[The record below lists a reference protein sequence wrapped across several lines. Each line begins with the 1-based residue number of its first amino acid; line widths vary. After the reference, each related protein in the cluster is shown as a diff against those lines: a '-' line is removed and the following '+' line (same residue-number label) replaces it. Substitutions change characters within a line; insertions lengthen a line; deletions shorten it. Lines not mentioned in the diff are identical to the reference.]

1 MEKKILL
8 SQEQIIE
15 ICKRIAKEIKGALK
29 DETKI
34 PVFVGVLKGSMNFM
48 MDLLKYVDIPMFTDY
63 IQVSSYQ
70 GTNSTGRVRL
80 IKDLSFDCHGRSIV
94 IIEDIIDTGHSM
106 HFLKQHIQTHNPKK
120 IYVCTLFNK
129 EYARACDD
137 VKADFVGMEL
147 KEDKFLMGY
156 GLDYNELER
165 NTPYVYMID
174 PKDAG
179 ELQAIIDKDNEQQ

>member
-15 ICKRIAKEIKGALK
+15 VCKRIAKEIKEALK
-29 DETKI
+29 DEKKI

-63 IQVSSYQ
+63 IQISSYQ
-70 GTNSTGRVRL
+70 GTNSTGRVQL
-80 IKDLSFDCHGRSIV
+80 LKDLSFDCQGRSIV

-106 HFLKQHIQTHNPKK
+106 HFLIKHIQTHNPKK

-137 VKADFVGMEL
+137 VKADFVGVEL

-174 PKDAG
+174 PKDAW
-179 ELQAIIDKDNEQQ
+179 ELQAIIDRDNEQ